1 MYTRTVW
8 DGNKRTVLVIYK
20 TTKPPNGVPQEFP
33 PKHNGSYWIL
43 GEWFENNRDDNPI
56 IHHYVRAQPG
66 LSNIPPIVWI
76 TKDQTIKSDD
86 GKPSPIM
93 LCEERCSSGVKSVGD
108 RSCSV
113 GYSGTPGVN
122 LTFGD
127 SDPETFR
134 GDFIGGDKVVRN
146 KINRRTHSNM
156 IRAMERVV
164 RVTQSTESINGDYTF
179 VGLGD
184 GTGIYMRTNRAGH
197 RLSIHNVEDSLPGG
211 KWVLFNID
219 RPHEYY
225 LMECLSEHFTC
236 IPPSTTWPSTKWHTN
251 KSSIPLG
258 TFTSIVLNS
267 NHWRKAPAEHS
278 LILTAT
284 VEDIKKEIQTLSDSL
299 TSLSSVLSR
308 LMRKV
313 NQLQIEPTTK

>member
-1 MYTRTVW
+1 VYRDIQVYQRAGMYTRTVW

-43 GEWFENNRDDNPI
+43 GEWFENNRDENPI

-76 TKDQTIKSDD
+76 IKGQTI
-86 GKPSPIM
+86 
-93 LCEERCSSGVKSVGD
+93 
-108 RSCSV
+108 
-113 GYSGTPGVN
+113 N

-284 VEDIKKEIQTLSDSL
+284 VEDIQKEIQTLSDSL
-299 TSLSSVLSR
+299 TSFSSVLSR